1 MQFLAQTRTRSSNRV
16 LLYTGLE
23 NAVLWFKRA
32 FTLNPLRFTAW
43 VQCCL
48 CNKSWKV
55 IYTYIEVQYSQIDCF
70 TKQHFALGE
79 KKSMQASLLWMWIKH
94 IYQEFFM
101 ALCFQQISKNEC
113 SMHGAKFIPAM
124 HSPLCIV
131 PTTCGS
137 KLKDLIGLCDERD
150 SAH

>member
-1 MQFLAQTRTRSSNRV
+1 MKGYLHLHRGAVQPDR
-16 LLYTGLE
+16 LLYK
-23 NAVLWFKRA
+23 A
-32 FTLNPLRFTAW
+32 TLCPWR
-43 VQCCL
+43 
-48 CNKSWKV
+48 K
-55 IYTYIEVQYSQIDCF
+55 
-70 TKQHFALGE
+70 

-94 IYQEFFM
+94 IYQELFM

-124 HSPLCIV
+124 HSLLCIV
-131 PTTCGS
+131 LTTCGS